1 MFRRNASQF
10 YKELNGKNKED
21 NISPDADE
29 ATKFWRN
36 IWSVPSSHNHDAR
49 WLQKI
54 KQELADVE
62 KQEDIKITVE
72 SIQKRVSGMSNWK
85 ASGPDGVKGFWF
97 KRMTDL
103 HDRLA
108 KPLQACLNTAII
120 PSWMTKGRTV
130 LIMKDSKKDGVV
142 SKTHNMFT
150 YYVEIISRNH

>member
-1 MFRRNASQF
+1 
-10 YKELNGKNKED
+10 
-21 NISPDADE
+21 
-29 ATKFWRN
+29 
-36 IWSVPSSHNHDAR
+36 
-49 WLQKI
+49 
-54 KQELADVE
+54 
-62 KQEDIKITVE
+62 
-72 SIQKRVSGMSNWK
+72 MSNWK
-85 ASGPDGVKGFWF
+85 APGPDGVKGFWF

-108 KPLQACLNTAII
+108 KHLQACLNTAII